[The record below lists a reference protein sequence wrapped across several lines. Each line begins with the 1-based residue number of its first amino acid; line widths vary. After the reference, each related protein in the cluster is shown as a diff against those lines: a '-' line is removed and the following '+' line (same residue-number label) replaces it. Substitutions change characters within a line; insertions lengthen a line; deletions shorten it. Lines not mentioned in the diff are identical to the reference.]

1 MSRPV
6 RSPELAE
13 LRAFCAAVDLGSL
26 GRAAR
31 LMRVSQP
38 ALSKRLRT
46 LEGLVGARLL
56 DRSPRGVVPTPAG
69 ERLYIEA
76 RKLLVQAE
84 AVDALVG
91 GLSGEDPPIRLA
103 ASHTIAEFVLP
114 GPLVEFERRRE
125 RHLSVE
131 LIIGNSVVVRELVR
145 EGRAEFGIA
154 ATERGTSP
162 GNGLEAIDFCEDEVV
177 VAVPR
182 DHPWAELDEIDVEE
196 LVRTPMVMRDPSANT
211 RRIVESELAARGLEL
226 APSLAEVGSTSA
238 AREAALSEHAPVLL
252 SRFAVGDDDSLV
264 ARPVRDLRFSRKFVF
279 LVAGEETLTP
289 SARALLQHLAASAP
303 EP

>member
-6 RSPELAE
+6 RSPDVAE

-31 LMRVSQP
+31 LLRLSQP

-46 LEGLVGARLL
+46 LEALAGAKLL
-56 DRSPRGVVPTPAG
+56 ERSSRGVTPTPAG
-69 ERLYIEA
+69 TRLYLEA
-76 RKLLVQAE
+76 RKLLAQA
-84 AVDALVG
+84 DAIEELMA
-91 GLSGEDPPIRLA
+91 GLSDGDTPIRLA

-114 GPLVEFERRRE
+114 EPLVAFERRGE

-131 LIIGNSVVVRELVR
+131 LVVGNSILVRELVL

-154 ATERGTSP
+154 AVDGEG
-162 GNGLEAIDFCEDEVV
+162 V

-182 DHPWAELDEIDVEE
+182 DHPWASLDSVPLDDFVA
-196 LVRTPMVMRDPSANT
+196 TPMVMRDPSAHT
-211 RRIVESELAARGLEL
+211 RRTVEAALAQRGLGL

-238 AREAALSEHAPVLL
+238 AREAALEEGVPVLL
-252 SRFAVGDDDSLV
+252 SRLAVGRARDPLV
-264 ARPVRDLRFSRKFVF
+264 PKRIDGLPLSRRFAFLLGDEGNLSR
-279 LVAGEETLTP
+279 A
-289 SARALLQHLAASAP
+289 ARA
-303 EP
+303 